1 MALATGVY
9 PAIILYSQVI
19 GKVEKFFFVLTD
31 TGERGEAVM
40 MVNDKH
46 GRLAVALAGELG
58 LPHKG
63 VQLPGDT
70 PDLPVVKLSLRFEP
84 RFDSNKIVS
93 ARATGERMLC
103 DIRRKPAPTF
113 EHVEF

>member
-1 MALATGVY
+1 MALATGTY

-31 TGERGEAVM
+31 SGERGEAVM
-40 MVNDKH
+40 MVKDTH
-46 GRLAVALAGELG
+46 DRLAVALAGELG
-58 LPHKG
+58 MRKAGL
-63 VQLPGDT
+63 QLPGDT
-70 PDLPVVKLSLRFEP
+70 PDLPVVKLALRFEP

-93 ARATGERMLC
+93 ARGTGERMLC